1 VWQNENWAE
10 FTWDSDSLINP
21 LGQARIHQGRL
32 LSKVDALGLKFSS
45 EARAEILI
53 EETVKTAAIEGQ
65 VLNRDSVRS
74 SVAKRLGLPAAGLPA
89 ANRSTDGLVDVLLD
103 ATANYNHPLT
113 TERLMAWQAALFPTG
128 YSGLRKILAGQWRG
142 PEPMQVVS
150 GPVGREKVHFEA
162 PPSDRLDREIKD
174 FLQWWERGS
183 KKIEGLL
190 RAAIAHFRFVT
201 IHPFEDGNGR
211 IARALTD
218 MALAQDEKL
227 GSRFY
232 SLSTRI
238 MAERD
243 EYYRVL
249 EICQKGDGDITGW
262 LVWFLEC
269 FERAVEHSE
278 TLISAVLTKA
288 RFWQR
293 HGQTLFN
300 ERQRKVV
307 NRLLDAGPDGF
318 KGGLTTRKYVSMAKV
333 SRATA
338 FREIS
343 ALVERQV
350 LRQNPGRGRNVS
362 YDIVWPDNY
371 YSIKKGRKP

>member
-1 VWQNENWAE
+1 MRYIWQNANWAE
-10 FTWDSDSLINP
+10 FTWNSDALVQP
-21 LGQARIHQGRL
+21 LGRTRLRQGGL
-32 LSKVDALGLKFSS
+32 LSKVDVLGLKFSS

-65 VLNRDSVRS
+65 TLNRDSVRS
-74 SVAKRLGLPAAGLPA
+74 SVARRLGLSTAGLPA
-89 ANRSTDGLVDVLLD
+89 GERDTDGLVDVLMD
-103 ATANYNHPLT
+103 ATANYDEPLT
-113 TERLMAWQAALFPTG
+113 AERLMAWQAAFFPTG
-128 YSGLRKILAGQWRG
+128 YSGLRKIRTGQWRG
-142 PEPMQVVS
+142 PEPIQVVS

-162 PPSDRLDREIKD
+162 PPADSVKREIRD
-174 FLQWWERGS
+174 FLQWWEKGS
-183 KKIEGLL
+183 KTKNTEGLL

-218 MALAQDEKL
+218 MALAQDEEL
-227 GSRFY
+227 GPRFY

-249 EICQKGDGDITGW
+249 ERCQKGNGDITEW

-269 FERAVEHSE
+269 FERALEHSE
-278 TLISAVLTKA
+278 TLISIVLAKA

-293 HGQTLFN
+293 HGQTQLN
-300 ERQRKVV
+300 ERQRKVI
-307 NRLLDAGPDGF
+307 NRLLDAGAGGF
-318 KGGLTTRKYVSMAKV
+318 EGGLTTRKYVSVAKV

-343 ALVERQV
+343 DMVEKQV
-350 LRQNPGRGRNVS
+350 LKQNPGGGRSVS
-362 YDIVWPDNY
+362 YDLAWTNTE
-371 YSIKKGRKP
+371 

>member
-1 VWQNENWAE
+1 MHYVWQHTNWAE
-10 FTWDSDSLINP
+10 FTWNSDALVQP
-21 LGQARIHQGRL
+21 LGRTRLCQGGL

-65 VLNRDSVRS
+65 TLKRDSVRS
-74 SVAKRLGLPAAGLPA
+74 SVARRLGLPTAGLPA
-89 ANRSTDGLVDVLLD
+89 VDRATDGLVDVLMD
-103 ATANYNHPLT
+103 ATANYDTPLT
-113 TERLMAWQAALFPTG
+113 TERLKAWQAALFPTG
-128 YSGLRKILAGQWRG
+128 YSGLRKIRTGQWRG

-162 PPSDRLDREIKD
+162 PPAERVEKEIRD
-174 FLQWWERGS
+174 FLRWWEKGS
-183 KKIEGLL
+183 KNIEGLL

-227 GSRFY
+227 GPRFY

-249 EICQKGDGDITGW
+249 ERCQKGDGDITGW

-269 FERAVEHSE
+269 FERAIEHSE
-278 TLISAVLTKA
+278 TLISNVLTKA

-293 HGQTLFN
+293 HGQTVLN
-300 ERQRKVV
+300 GRQRKVI
-307 NRLLDAGPDGF
+307 NRLLDTGSGGF
-318 KGGLTTRKYVSMAKV
+318 EGGLATRKYVSMAKV

-343 ALVERQV
+343 DMVEKQV
-350 LRQNPGRGRNVS
+350 LKQNPGGGRSVS
-362 YDIVWPDNY
+362 YDLIWP
-371 YSIKKGRKP
+371 GTE